1 MKIVATETIVDKICN
16 QNERENKRNG
26 VGIHKQT
33 FSFNSWKRKRTLLTL
48 GELIVRVIAR

>member
-1 MKIVATETIVDKICN
+1 MKIVATETIVDKICY
-16 QNERENKRNG
+16 QNERENKRSG
-26 VGIHKQT
+26 VGIYKRT

>member
-1 MKIVATETIVDKICN
+1 MKIVATETIIDKICN